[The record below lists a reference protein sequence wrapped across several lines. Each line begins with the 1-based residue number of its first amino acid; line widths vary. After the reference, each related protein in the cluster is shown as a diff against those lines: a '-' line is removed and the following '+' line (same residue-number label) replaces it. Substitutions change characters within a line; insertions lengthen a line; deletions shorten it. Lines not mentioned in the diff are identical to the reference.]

1 VFIIHVFFADISG
14 QVTVS
19 SNASG
24 AASGS
29 SSPDP
34 GSTPS
39 ANPSSGSE
47 NSSASSVTVS
57 RGTWWALLSAAMLL
71 SGLVL

>member
-1 VFIIHVFFADISG
+1 MFIIHVFFADISG

-19 SNASG
+19 GNASG
-24 AASGS
+24 ASGS

-39 ANPSSGSE
+39 TNPSSGSE
-47 NSSASSVTVS
+47 NSSASGVTVS

-71 SGLVL
+71 SGLLF